1 MNWSGAQM
9 TADPILFFF
18 DGRAIPARDGQSLAA
33 ALTEAGQ
40 RVFRHTVNGA
50 GRGVFCGMGVCQDC
64 LLTVDGSPN
73 QRACM
78 TQATNGAAV
87 LTQAALAPL
96 QASGEGAVVP
106 AARQIAPDVLVIGGG
121 AGGLNAAIAAA
132 AAGASVVVLDERKV
146 AGGQYFKQPAGDAPM
161 LDDQQ
166 TEGQALVA
174 RARASG
180 AEILSGVDV
189 WGAFDGPLFLAEHL
203 GAALIARPKRVIVAT
218 GAYERPRMVPGW
230 TLPGVMTTGAAQ
242 TLWRSY
248 RTLPGLRVAV
258 CGTGPLNLQVA
269 LELAQGGATVA
280 LVAEASRA
288 PRLRL
293 LAATALI
300 MAGPWLAAKGL
311 RFLRGLRQRGIA
323 VRYDT
328 RLLRVVR
335 DDNAL
340 RATFLDAGGRE
351 THVVVD
357 ALCMNDGFEP
367 QNEILRLLGADMQL
381 DPVFGHL
388 RCTRDGVMKTTVPDV
403 YAVGDC
409 AGLGGAPAAA
419 VEGRIAGLAA
429 AASVHGASLDAIPG
443 LQAELAGHRRFQ
455 ARLWSLYSPAPQSL
469 ATTPDDTI
477 ICRCEEI
484 TLGEVRQGLLASPG
498 HAGTLKRL
506 TRVGMGR
513 CQGRYCGAVAARLV
527 SETTGQPIENHSH
540 FAPRVPIKPVSIAT
554 ILAAQQALDDPT

>member
-1 MNWSGAQM
+1 M
-9 TADPILFFF
+9 TVDPILFFF
-18 DGRAIPARDGQSLAA
+18 DGRAIAARDGQSLAA
-33 ALTEAGQ
+33 ALTEADE
-40 RVFRHTVNGA
+40 RVFRHTATGA

-78 TQATNGAAV
+78 TLVTHGSTV
-87 LTQAALAPL
+87 LTQVALAVLHAPRV
-96 QASGEGAVVP
+96 GAVVP
-106 AARQIAPDVLVIGGG
+106 AARRITPDVLVIGGG

-132 AAGASVVVLDERKV
+132 AAGAGVVVLDERKV

-166 TEGQALVA
+166 AEGQALVA
-174 RARASG
+174 KARASG
-180 AEILSGVDV
+180 AEIFGGVDI
-189 WGAFDGPLFLAEHL
+189 WGAFDGPLVLAEHL
-203 GAALIARPKRVIVAT
+203 GAALIVRPKRVIVAT
-218 GAYERPRMVPGW
+218 GAYERPHIVPGW

-258 CGTGPLNLQVA
+258 CGSGPLNLQVA
-269 LELAQGGATVA
+269 LELARGGATVA
-280 LVAEASRA
+280 LVAEASRS
-288 PRLRL
+288 PRLRPMAAMA
-293 LAATALI
+293 LAI
-300 MAGPWLAAKGL
+300 AGPGLAAKGL
-311 RFLRGLRQRGIA
+311 RFLRGLGQRRVA
-323 VRYDT
+323 VHYDT
-328 RLLRVVR
+328 RLQSVVR
-335 DDNAL
+335 EKDAL
-340 RATFLDAGGRE
+340 RATFRDAGGRE
-351 THVVVD
+351 THVTVD

-388 RCTRDGVMKTTVPDV
+388 RCTRDAMLQTTVPGV

-419 VEGRIAGLAA
+419 VEGRIAGRAA
-429 AASVHGASLDAIPG
+429 AASLGKTALHGIAR
-443 LQAELAGHRRFQ
+443 LQAELARHRRFQ
-455 ARLWSLYSPAPQSL
+455 ARLWSLYAPAPHSL

-477 ICRCEEI
+477 ICRCEEV
-484 TLGEVRQGLLASPG
+484 TLGEVREGLLAAPCHS
-498 HAGTLKRL
+498 GTLKRL

-527 SETTGQPIENHSH
+527 SGMTGQPIDNHSH

-554 ILAAQQALDDPT
+554 ILAAQSALDDLT